1 MFPKDDD
8 ILLEYLYEDGQKIEP
23 TWLVLTSLAIIF
35 FFTSNFHILI
45 LSFFFLSRY
54 VPVVPMVLVNGS
66 EGIGT
71 GWSTYVPNYN
81 PRDIVANIRRLLNG
95 EPMQPMD
102 PWYKGF
108 RGTIE
113 KTGTKEAGVVYT
125 VSGIIEEIDDTNVR
139 ITELPVRR
147 WTQDYKEF
155 LESSMTVNDK
165 IKEPFVKVQL
175 TLACLALL
183 SYKICWKP

>member
-1 MFPKDDD
+1 
-8 ILLEYLYEDGQKIEP
+8 
-23 TWLVLTSLAIIF
+23 
-35 FFTSNFHILI
+35 
-45 LSFFFLSRY
+45 
-54 VPVVPMVLVNGS
+54 MVLVNGS

-113 KTGTKEAGVVYT
+113 KTATKEAGASYT
-125 VSGIIEEIDDTNVR
+125 VSGIIEEIDATNVR
-139 ITELPVRR
+139 IAELPVRR

-155 LESSMTVNDK
+155 LESNMIGNEK
-165 IKEPFVKVQL
+165 IKEPLIKV
-175 TLACLALL
+175 
-183 SYKICWKP
+183 